1 MKRRDLFALAGA
13 AAFCS
18 RRALAAGPVVIG
30 FLAVASAR
38 EYVPFVSAFRQALA
52 ENNYVEGQNLT
63 IEYRWAEGHYEK
75 LPDLAADL
83 ISRRVDLIVA
93 TGGDAGVS
101 AAKHAT
107 ETIPVVFISGG
118 DPVGEGIIS
127 SLARPGG
134 NVTGVSLL
142 TFELAPK
149 RFELLSEILP
159 AATTIG
165 LLVNPNNTS
174 WQHRQART
182 PARVANEIDEAAR
195 AKGLT
200 VPTLK
205 ATTEAEIDGA
215 FARLT
220 ALHVDGLVVGSDA
233 FFNSRREQ
241 IVALASR
248 YGIPGIYEWREFVV
262 SGGLMSYGTSLV
274 AAYRLAAR
282 YCTKI
287 LDGAKPAD
295 LPVQQPT
302 DFEFVISLKAAKALG
317 LTVPSTILARA
328 DEVIE

>member
-1 MKRRDLFALAGA
+1 MRRRDLVALAGA
-13 AAFCS
+13 AAFYS
-18 RRALAAGPVVIG
+18 GRALAAGPVVIG

-52 ENNYVEGQNLT
+52 DNHYVEGQNLT
-63 IEYRWAEGHYEK
+63 IEYRWAEGRYEK
-75 LPDLAADL
+75 LPELAADL
-83 ISRRVDLIVA
+83 VNRKVDLIIA

-101 AAKHAT
+101 AAKHVT

-118 DPVGEGIIS
+118 DPVGAGIVS
-127 SLARPGG
+127 GLARPGG

-149 RFELLSEILP
+149 RFELLSETLP
-159 AATTIG
+159 AAKVIG
-165 LLVNPNNTS
+165 LLVNPNNAS
-174 WQHRQART
+174 WQHRQAGT
-182 PARVANEIDEAAR
+182 PARVAKEIDEVAD

-205 ATTEAEIDGA
+205 ATTEAEIDDA

-220 ALHVDGLVVGSDA
+220 VLHVDGLVVGSDA

-248 YGIPGIYEWREFVV
+248 YGIPGIYEWREFAV
-262 SGGLMSYGTSLV
+262 SGGLMSYGTSLA
-274 AAYRLAAR
+274 AAYRLAAK
-282 YCTKI
+282 YCAKI

-302 DFEFVISLKAAKALG
+302 DFELVINLKTAKALG
-317 LTVPSTILARA
+317 LTLPQSLLARA